1 MQNGLLLLML
11 LLLLLLLRLLSPLID
26 PRLLPWYPK
35 YKLFYFFSMMKT
47 KRDLIYAP
55 QDATRSSPFFWAFAK
70 AFSDTADQI
79 FSITDAIPA
88 PIKVVGPATQKIDFS
103 PESGKGRFVSQ
114 VKVATLGGMATSLMT
129 TKAAITGI
137 MGVDGIQLK
146 IETTKPEESTVLTT
160 LLGPLGPIVNENI
173 PAFPSGEALEK
184 VMPGSSEVIM
194 RTTFCDEGIRIS
206 RNDDKPDEIFVWRRR
221 EFGSYDML

>member
-1 MQNGLLLLML
+1 
-11 LLLLLLLRLLSPLID
+11 
-26 PRLLPWYPK
+26 
-35 YKLFYFFSMMKT
+35 
-47 KRDLIYAP
+47 LIYAP
-55 QDATRSSPFFWAFAK
+55 QDVTRSSPFFWAFTK
-70 AFSDTADQI
+70 AFPDTADQI

-88 PIKVVGPATQKIDFS
+88 PIKVVGPATQTIDFS
-103 PESGKGRFVSQ
+103 AESGKGRLVSQ

-137 MGVDGIQLK
+137 RGVDGIQLK

-160 LLGPLGPIVNENI
+160 LLGPLAPIVNENI

-184 VMPGSSEVIM
+184 VLPGSSEVLM

-206 RNDDKPDEIFVWRRR
+206 QNDDKPDEIFVWRRR
-221 EFGSYDML
+221 EFGKYDML